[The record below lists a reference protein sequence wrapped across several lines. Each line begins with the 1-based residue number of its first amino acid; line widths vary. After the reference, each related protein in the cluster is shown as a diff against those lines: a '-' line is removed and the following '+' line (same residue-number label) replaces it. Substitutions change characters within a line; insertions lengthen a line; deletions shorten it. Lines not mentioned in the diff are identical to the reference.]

1 MSLLQISY
9 KQIKG
14 GVATLTDFGA
24 IGDGVTDD
32 TAAVQAAFAW
42 LNAGQYRLL
51 TGGTSATYL
60 MTGGITLTGS
70 RIQFDGNNCRFT
82 HSVASNEP
90 LIKITTTCSYINL
103 QNFFANGSGVV
114 GHGIA
119 ILGGTSLDPQ
129 EIYITNV
136 FFTSIV
142 GTGLNTAGASVDSFA
157 IWVEGG
163 LSIHLNNIYSYV
175 SSGGFYFNTTQK
187 IAIQQCSVDLVA
199 TNRTLYM
206 ENTRAIH
213 IYGACTFNAGAIGDQ
228 CHFKNTSSL
237 TIDGCR
243 FKGSLGR
250 SIFIEGSTSY
260 STTVKG
266 CNFEVYTLTT
276 PCIDVSTGCYGVSLE
291 GNYLDY
297 IGQAATA
304 LVGIQVSDIGGG
316 GAFGEGVRIANNT
329 IYTNS
334 LITLPVAIALAST
347 LNRCQ
352 SCVIEGNAIIASG
365 TGSTITT
372 GISLSGV
379 NWNTRVIANI
389 MEKGSASS
397 FTTGINVS
405 ANSLGTVLENN
416 HFDSLTTN
424 ITDNGVKSL
433 QYALGVWE
441 SGSFTP
447 TIQGTTSAG
456 VGTYSVQN
464 GNYTKIGNVVN
475 FVIQITWSAH
485 TGTGHLQ
492 VTGLPFSTNS
502 LIAPF
507 FKQNYQIMA
516 DNLTFAGQLVC
527 WSDYNSTLI
536 SLGNFASA
544 GAVTL
549 VAIDAAATLYITG
562 SYIS

>member
-90 LIKITTTCSYINL
+90 LIKITTTCSFINL
-103 QNFFANGSGVV
+103 QNFFVTGSGVV

-129 EIYITNV
+129 EVYITNV

-142 GTGLNTAGASVDSFA
+142 GTGLNTVGASVDSFA

-163 LSIHLNNIYSYV
+163 SSVHLNNIYSYV
-175 SSGGFYFNTTQK
+175 SSGGFYFKTTQK
-187 IAIQQCSVDLVA
+187 IAIQQCSIDQVA

-213 IYGACTFNAGAIGDQ
+213 IYGACTFNSGATGDQ

-243 FKGSLGR
+243 FKGSLAR
-250 SIFIEGSTSY
+250 SIFIEGSASIG
-260 STTVKG
+260 TTVKG

-291 GNYLDY
+291 GNYLSF
-297 IGQAATA
+297 IGQSATA
-304 LVGIQVSDIGGG
+304 FSGIQVSDVGGG

-329 IYTNS
+329 ILTNS
-334 LITLPVAIALAST
+334 GITLPAAIALVST

-352 SCVIEGNAIIASG
+352 SCVIEGNAIIAGG
-365 TGSTITT
+365 TGSTITK
-372 GISLSGV
+372 GISLSGT
-379 NWNTRVIANI
+379 NWNTRVISNI
-389 MEKGSASS
+389 FEKGAASA
-397 FTTGINVS
+397 FTTGIDVS
-405 ANSLGTVLENN
+405 SNSIGAVLENN
-416 HFDSLTTN
+416 HFDSVTTN
-424 ITDNGVKSL
+424 IVDSGSKSL
-433 QYALGVWE
+433 QYSLGVWQT
-441 SGSFTP
+441 GSFTP
-447 TIQGTTSAG
+447 TIEGSTSAG
-456 VGTYSVQN
+456 TCTYTVQSGT
-464 GNYTKIGNVVN
+464 YTKIGNVVN
-475 FVIQITWSAH
+475 IVIKVGWNTH
-485 TGTGHLQ
+485 TGTGNLKIM
-492 VTGLPFSTNS
+492 GLPFATLSS
-502 LIAPF
+502 IAPF
-507 FKQNYQIMA
+507 DQLLNVMA
-516 DNLTFAGQLVC
+516 DNLTFTGQLGC
-527 WSDYNSTLI
+527 YAPYNSSFAYLTSTTSAAGVALI
-536 SLGNFASA
+536 
-544 GAVTL
+544 AV
-549 VAIDAAATLYITG
+549 DAAATLYITG